1 MRKLETSDVFAACRC
16 LKTVGVKE
24 KIKEMAGRADS
35 VSDVWGNGFD
45 LLWDIFDA
53 ATEAGGE
60 EAIYRF
66 LAGPLELTA
75 DEVRHMPVAALFD
88 SVKAMAEENDLLRF
102 FKSAAGLMK

>member
-16 LKTVGVKE
+16 LKAIGAKE
-24 KIKEMAGRADS
+24 KIKQMAEKADS

-53 ATEAGGE
+53 ATESGGE
-60 EAIYRF
+60 NEIYRF
-66 LAGPLELTA
+66 LAGPLEMTP

-88 SVKAMAEENDLLRF
+88 SVKALAVENDLLRF